1 VAAFLAL
8 VAAICFALAATLQ
21 QRGQFAMAGAGAA
34 VQGVAGLFRLV
45 AVPVWVLGSLIALV
59 GYATQGEAL
68 A

>member
-1 VAAFLAL
+1 
-8 VAAICFALAATLQ
+8 
-21 QRGQFAMAGAGAA
+21 MAGAGAA

-59 GYATQGEAL
+59 GYATQGVAL